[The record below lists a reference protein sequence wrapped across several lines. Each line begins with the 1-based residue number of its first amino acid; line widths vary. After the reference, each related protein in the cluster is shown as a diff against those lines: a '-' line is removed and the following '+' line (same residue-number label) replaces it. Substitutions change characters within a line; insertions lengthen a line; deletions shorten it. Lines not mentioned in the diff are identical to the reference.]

1 MTGNANFPSPSPS
14 LAAFDTTITTLA
26 AKKTARD
33 NAFEAAKA
41 ATADLHDAE
50 QAYDLSVSQLAA
62 YAEAQS
68 PATRRSSKAPA
79 SRCARRPEPIIGLD
93 MVTDLK
99 VTSNSYSGVLFAR
112 WKPLRG
118 AKSYE
123 VQLCA
128 DPVVEANWRS
138 IKPSPASKT
147 EIDDL
152 TSGAKIWVRVRAWRR
167 SSSARGASPP
177 ARSFPSHAIS
187 TQFFTSYLSASTKN
201 NITQGRTQEGAAL
214 FLLAASQ
221 PG

>member
-1 MTGNANFPSPSPS
+1 MKYVKLELSQKTVDEKVAQGNSIKTGMAGNANFPSPSPS
-14 LAAFDTTITTLA
+14 LKAFDAAIATLA
-26 AKKTARD
+26 AKKAARD

-41 ATADLHDAE
+41 ATADLHAAE

-62 YAEAQS
+62 YAEGAVGSDTQKLEG
-68 PATRRSSKAPA
+68 AGFAIRKA
-79 SRCARRPEPIIGLD
+79 PEPIIGLD

-99 VTSNSYSGVLFAR
+99 VMSNSYSGVLFAR

-147 EIDDL
+147 EIDNL
-152 TSGAKIWVRVRAWRR
+152 ASGTKIWVRVRGVAKKLVGPW
-167 SSSARGASPP
+167 
-177 ARSFPSHAIS
+177 
-187 TQFFTSYLSASTKN
+187 
-201 NITQGRTQEGAAL
+201 
-214 FLLAASQ
+214 SQ
-221 PG
+221 PAGKVVP